1 MVKKKKKE
9 RSQSARHFRTNFEF
23 PSFKVWKVCLTATEC
38 RLWIFPLKLIEEN
51 CKDWKPELS
60 YRAFTIQ
67 DSWSVCLER
76 DYTFVFPFLSRR
88 VFVVFPGLITPQ
100 GSTSGLAF
108 SGIDHLSLACVL
120 SGRLSQFKTLGPRAQ
135 TSDYQIVYFP
145 LCVFFLHSNFKK
157 EKQTISKEFDISLLL
172 FSFDKR
178 L

>member
-1 MVKKKKKE
+1 MRKTAKIEKLNYHTGHSLFKIVD
-9 RSQSARHFRTNFEF
+9 QSVWREIILLCFHFF
-23 PSFKVWKVCLTATEC
+23 L
-38 RLWIFPLKLIEEN
+38 EE
-51 CKDWKPELS
+51 
-60 YRAFTIQ
+60 
-67 DSWSVCLER
+67 
-76 DYTFVFPFLSRR
+76 VFL
-88 VFVVFPGLITPQ
+88 VFPGLITPQ

-172 FSFDKR
+172 FSSFNKR